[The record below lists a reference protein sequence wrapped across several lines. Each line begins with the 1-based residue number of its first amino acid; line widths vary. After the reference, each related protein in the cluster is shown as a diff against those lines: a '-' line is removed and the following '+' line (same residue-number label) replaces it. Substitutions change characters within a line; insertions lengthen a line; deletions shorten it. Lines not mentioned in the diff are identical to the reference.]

1 MKNLEFIN
9 NLKDAFITLGVND
22 VIIKKDSLII
32 PIEKE
37 DNMPSYKIAVSI
49 IEEGYVSIY
58 TSFKHKAVLK
68 KEIQELLKI
77 VNLFNQQSFLKF
89 IVNKEFIK
97 VEYNMPEL
105 SYEDADKVIRIITII
120 PNILFDFYGD
130 LVKYLE

>member
-1 MKNLEFIN
+1 MKNLEFMKS
-9 NLKDAFITLGVND
+9 LKDAFIALGVND
-22 VIIKKDSLII
+22 VSIKKDSLII

-37 DNMPSYKIAVSI
+37 DNMPSYKIAVSL

-68 KEIQELLKI
+68 KEMQELLKI
-77 VNLFNQQSFLKF
+77 INLFNQQSFLKF
-89 IVNKEFIK
+89 VVNKEFIK